1 MEHIIENSLQ
11 TARSYDEYKALMLDL
26 MKEGKSTGP
35 IQSEA
40 RYNFTKINNQRMKRL
55 DKQTRLS
62 EEAVSLAEK
71 IDRDFTWLVLTESW
85 CGDAAQTLPVIN
97 KFSEVSKKIDL
108 KVVLRDENDEL
119 MNEFLTDGNKSIP
132 KLIVIENDS
141 RKVVSSWGPRTEKAT
156 KMIQD
161 YKKTHGK
168 VDDKIKKDLQ
178 VWYNKDKGKHIEK
191 EMISLLSLI
200 VEG

>member
-11 TARSYDEYKALMLDL
+11 TARSYEEYKELVLELMRD
-26 MKEGKSTGP
+26 GKSTGP

-40 RYNFTKINNQRMKRL
+40 LYEYTKINNQRMKRL
-55 DKQTRLS
+55 DKQTKLS
-62 EEAVSLAEK
+62 EEAVRLADK
-71 IDRDFTWLVLTESW
+71 IDKDFTWLVLTESW

-97 KFSEVSKKIDL
+97 KFSEASKKIDL

-119 MNEFLTDGNKSIP
+119 MNHFLTDGNKSIP
-132 KLIVIENDS
+132 KLLVIENDS
-141 RKVVSSWGPRTEKAT
+141 KKVVSTWGPRTEKAT

-200 VEG
+200 VED

>member
-11 TARSYDEYKALMLDL
+11 SARSYEEYKALVLEL
-26 MKEGKSTGP
+26 MRDGKSTGP
-35 IQSEA
+35 NQSEA
-40 RYNFTKINNQRMKRL
+40 LYQYTKINNQRMKRL
-55 DKQTRLS
+55 DKQTKLS
-62 EEAVSLAEK
+62 KEAVKLAEK
-71 IDRDFTWLVLTESW
+71 IDKEFTWLVLTESW

-97 KFSEVSKKIDL
+97 KFSEASEKIDL

-119 MNEFLTDGNKSIP
+119 MNHFLTDGNKSIP
-132 KLIVIENDS
+132 KLLVIENDS
-141 RKVVSSWGPRTEKAT
+141 KKVVSSWGPRTEKAT

-161 YKKTHGK
+161 YKKAHGK

>member
-1 MEHIIENSLQ
+1 MDHIIQKSLK
-11 TARSYDEYKALMLDL
+11 TAKSYEEYKSMVLEL

-35 IQSEA
+35 VQSEA

-55 DKQTRLS
+55 DKQTKLS
-62 EEAVSLAEK
+62 EEAVSMASK
-71 IDRDFTWLVLTESW
+71 IDKEFTWLVLTESW

-97 KFSEVSKKIDL
+97 KFSEASQKIDL

-119 MNEFLTDGNKSIP
+119 MNQFLTDGNKSIP
-132 KLIVIENDS
+132 KLIVIEKES
-141 RKVVSSWGPRTEKAT
+141 KKVVSSWGPRTEKAT

-161 YKKTHGK
+161 YKEAHGK

-178 VWYNKDKGKHIEK
+178 VWYNQDKGKHIEK

-200 VEG
+200 IEG